1 MQDVNKKLSN
11 TGNVIDFMLLKR
23 VMKFARPYKFYFFVA
38 AISAILLSVLGPIR
52 PLLINYTIDNCI
64 VIANKEG
71 LINITIILISILVLE
86 GIVQFFYIYLSNWL
100 GQHVIQ
106 DLRSRIFRHILSLR
120 MTYFDN
126 MPIGTLVT
134 RTVSDIETIADIFS
148 QGLLVII
155 AEFLKLIVIIILM
168 IYTDWRLTIIAL
180 LTVPILLVATAWFKK
195 NIKRTFQDVRTQI
208 SNLNTFVQEH
218 IVGMSIIQIFNRE
231 DAEYQKFFNIN
242 IKHRDANIRGIF
254 YYAVFFPVVEVLS
267 ATSIGLIVWY
277 GSQGILD
284 GKDITVGELIAFI
297 LFIHMMFR
305 PIRQL
310 ADRFNIL
317 QMGIVGSDRVF
328 KVLDT
333 NEKISDNGISGI
345 QDIKG
350 SIVFQNVNF
359 SYKADE
365 WVLKNLNFEIEAGKM
380 LALVG
385 GTGAGK
391 TSIVSVLNRFYEI
404 DSGNI
409 TIDKININEI
419 SLNSLRGNIALI
431 QQEVFLFSDSILN
444 NITLFDITISKER
457 VIKAAKEIGVDVF
470 INSLPGNYD
479 HVVAERGVTL
489 SSGQRQLIAF
499 LRVYVRDPKILIL
512 DEATASIDTATE
524 ELLQS
529 ALEKLANDRT
539 TIVIAHRL
547 STVSDADKIYVM
559 KKGRV
564 IEEGTHLELLDSDG
578 LYAQYCKLQFE
589 DGQKLNSTFAVAN
602 E

>member
-1 MQDVNKKLSN
+1 MQESKKQKSN

-23 VMKFARPYKFYFFVA
+23 VMKFAKPYKSHFFVA
-38 AISAILLSVLGPIR
+38 AIAAILLSVLGPMR
-52 PLLINYTIDNCI
+52 PLLINHAIDNYI
-64 VIANKEG
+64 VIPNKEG
-71 LINITIILISILVLE
+71 LIKITQILISLLVLE
-86 GIVQFFYIYLSNWL
+86 GIIQFFYIYLSTWL

-106 DLRSRIFRHILSLR
+106 DLRSKIFEHILSLK
-120 MTYFDN
+120 MKYFDN
-126 MPIGTLVT
+126 TPIGTLVT

-155 AEFLKLIVIIILM
+155 AELLKLIVIIILM
-168 IYTDWRLTIIAL
+168 FYTDWRLTIIAL
-180 LTVPILLVATAWFKK
+180 LTIPVLLVATAWFKN

-208 SNLNTFVQEH
+208 ANLNTFVQEH
-218 IVGMSIIQIFNRE
+218 IVGINIVQIFNRE
-231 DAEYQKFFNIN
+231 NAEYQKFFDIN
-242 IKHRDANIRGIF
+242 TKHRDSNIKGIF

-267 ATSIGLIVWY
+267 SVSIGLIVWY
-277 GSQGILD
+277 GGQAILD
-284 GKDITVGELIAFI
+284 GKNITVGELIAFI

-317 QMGIVGSDRVF
+317 QMGIVGCERVF

-333 NEKISDNGISGI
+333 DEKILDNGTLSIENT
-345 QDIKG
+345 KG
-350 SIVFQNVNF
+350 SIAFKKVNF
-359 SYKADE
+359 CYKKDE
-365 WVLKNLNFEIEAGKM
+365 SVLKNLSFEIESGKM

-385 GTGAGK
+385 RTGAGK

-409 TIDKININEI
+409 TIDGININEI
-419 SLNSLRGNIALI
+419 SLQSLRKNIALV

-444 NITLFDITISKER
+444 NITLFDATISKEK
-457 VIKAAKEIGVDVF
+457 VIAAAKEIGVDEF

-479 HVVAERGVTL
+479 FVVAERGVTL

-499 LRVYVRDPKILIL
+499 LRVYVRNPKILIL

-524 ELLQS
+524 ELLQL
-529 ALEKLANDRT
+529 ALEKLATNRT

-547 STVSDADKIYVM
+547 STIVNADKILHLENGSVL
-559 KKGRV
+559 
-564 IEEGTHLELLDSDG
+564 ESGTHNQLLKNKGSYAEMFNFQSDTN
-578 LYAQYCKLQFE
+578 LSE
-589 DGQKLNSTFAVAN
+589 
-602 E
+602 